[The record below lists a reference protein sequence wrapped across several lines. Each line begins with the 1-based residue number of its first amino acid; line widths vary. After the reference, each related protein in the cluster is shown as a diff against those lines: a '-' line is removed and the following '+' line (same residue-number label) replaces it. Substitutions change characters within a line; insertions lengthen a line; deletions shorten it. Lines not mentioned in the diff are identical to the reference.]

1 MTKIK
6 ICGLYRE
13 ADVDAV
19 NAAGVDYAGFI
30 LRFPKS
36 HRDLTPERAA
46 KLRRMLAPGIR
57 AAGVFVDQP
66 IETVLADAALIGLDV
81 IQLHGREDDE
91 YISRLREKFNGKI
104 WKAFIKEARES
115 AADEILLDSG
125 YGSGETFDWSQIS
138 FFHLKRRFI
147 LAGGLTPENLPQA
160 IETLHPWCVDLS
172 SGVETDKMKDKDKIF
187 AAVAAVRKG
196 TSIT

>member
-6 ICGLYRE
+6 ICGLYRPCDIE
-13 ADVDAV
+13 YV
-19 NAAGVDYAGFI
+19 NAAGVDFAGFI
-30 LRFPKS
+30 LHFPKS
-36 HRDLTPERAA
+36 HRNLTPERAA
-46 KLRRMLAPGIR
+46 KLRCTLAPGIQ
-57 AAGVFVDQP
+57 AVGVFVDQP

-81 IQLHGREDDE
+81 IQLHGHEDDA
-91 YISRLREKFNGKI
+91 YIARLRENFNGKI

-138 FFHLKRRFI
+138 LKRRFI
-147 LAGGLTPENLPQA
+147 LAGGLTPENLTKA
-160 IETLHPWCVDLS
+160 IDTLHPWCVDLS
-172 SGVETDKMKDKDKIF
+172 SGVETGKVKDKDKIF

-196 TSIT
+196 N